1 MKVSAETNNLK
12 HTFVNFRAGRS
23 GEFILSLLMLMDN
36 PNRQN
41 ITVSD
46 FGSCH
51 TNRHREKQ
59 ITIGGVHE
67 VDPDTALAE
76 FKLDDEYPIYKAH
89 ILDEGQL
96 LQKFCNYFSD
106 HNVINILSDDASVE
120 QIVRNLWFK
129 VIIQERDTY
138 GADRLVEDMK
148 KAGLEPKRNPYRIA
162 RADFDILYAWL
173 VQDYK
178 YLVKDQKIINDIPN
192 LHNIN
197 FDSLMNDKVGVIAK
211 LCGITHKASN
221 TRVNEF
227 YNEYLSKQPTEQD
240 MIDFRNNLDE

>member
-1 MKVSAETNNLK
+1 
-12 HTFVNFRAGRS
+12 
-23 GEFILSLLMLMDN
+23 MDD

-59 ITIGGVHE
+59 ILVGGIHCE
-67 VDPDTALAE
+67 GEDVDTTLNE
-76 FKLDDEYPIYKAH
+76 FELDDQHPIYKAH
-89 ILDEGQL
+89 VLDDKGQL
-96 LQKFCNYFSD
+96 VQKFCKHFSD
-106 HNVINILSDDASVE
+106 CTVINILSDDASVD
-120 QIVRNLWFK
+120 QITRNLWFK
-129 VIIQERDTY
+129 VYVQERSTY
-138 GADRLVEDMK
+138 GADTLVRDMK
-148 KAGLEPKRNPYRIA
+148 RAGLEPKRNPFRIS
-162 RADFDILYAWL
+162 RADFDILYADL
-173 VQDYK
+173 KQDYK
-178 YLVKDQKIINDIPN
+178 YLVKDQLIINDIPN

-211 LCGITHKASN
+211 LCGLTQKASN

-240 MIDFRNNLDE
+240 MLDFRNNLDE

>member
-1 MKVSAETNNLK
+1 LKVSVETNNNLK

-51 TNRHREKQ
+51 TNRHHEKQ
-59 ITIGGVHE
+59 IIIGGEHE
-67 VDPDTALAE
+67 VDPDIALSE
-76 FKLDDEYPIYKAH
+76 YVLDDQYPIHKAH
-89 ILDEGQL
+89 ILDKGEL

-106 HNVINILSDDASVE
+106 CTVINILSDEASVD
-120 QIVRNLWFK
+120 QITRNIWFK
-129 VIIQERDTY
+129 VIIQERSTY
-138 GADRLVEDMK
+138 GTDRLIHEMK
-148 KAGLEPKRNPYRIA
+148 SAGLEPRSNPFRIS
-162 RADFDILYAWL
+162 RADFDTIIDSINR
-173 VQDYK
+173 DYK
-178 YLVKDQKIINDIPN
+178 NLIDTQIIKNIPN

-197 FDSLMNDKVGVIAK
+197 FSSLMNDKVGIIAK

>member
-1 MKVSAETNNLK
+1 MKVSAGTNNLN

-23 GEFILSLLMLMDN
+23 GEFILSLLILMND
-36 PNRQN
+36 PNRRN

-59 ITIGGVHE
+59 ILIGGEHE
-67 VDPDTALAE
+67 ADPDTALAE

-89 ILDEGQL
+89 VLDKQGL
-96 LQKFCNYFSD
+96 LEKFCKHFSD
-106 HNVINILSDDASVE
+106 CTVINILSDDASAD
-120 QIVRNLWFK
+120 QIVRNVWFK

-138 GADRLVEDMK
+138 GSDRLVQEMTS
-148 KAGLEPKRNPYRIA
+148 AGLEPKRNPFRIS
-162 RADFDILYAWL
+162 RADFDILYANL
-173 VQDYK
+173 IKDYK
-178 YLVKDQKIINDIPN
+178 RLVDVQTIINDMPN
-192 LHNIN
+192 LYNIN

-211 LCGITHKASN
+211 LCGLTHKASN

>member
-1 MKVSAETNNLK
+1 MN
-12 HTFVNFRAGRS
+12 HTFVNFRSGRS
-23 GEFILSLLMLMDN
+23 GEFMLSLLMLMDN

-51 TNRHREKQ
+51 TNRHHEKE
-59 ITIGGVHE
+59 IIIGGKDQL
-67 VDPDTALAE
+67 DPDIALSE
-76 FKLDDEYPIYKAH
+76 YVLDDQYPIHKAH
-89 ILDEGQL
+89 ILDQGEL

-106 HNVINILSDDASVE
+106 CTVINILSDEASVD
-120 QIVRNLWFK
+120 QITRNLWFK
-129 VIIQERDTY
+129 VIIQERDSY
-138 GADRLVEDMK
+138 GTDMLRYEMK
-148 KAGLEPKRNPYRIA
+148 AAGLEPRSNPFRIS
-162 RADFDILYAWL
+162 RADFDT
-173 VQDYK
+173 
-178 YLVKDQKIINDIPN
+178 IIDSINRNYQNLIDTQTIKNISN

-197 FDSLMNDKVGVIAK
+197 FGSLMNDKVGVIAK

-240 MIDFRNNLDE
+240 MIDFRNNLDH